1 MRQKFEATAL
11 RFARPVGDSDAD
23 CRIAGR
29 ARFRI
34 IIILNAQADSVST
47 TRIIEPTIGELQF
60 MRTDNKTLVFK
71 LIQRLR
77 LRERLRLADRFS
89 PAEQRNRTGCTPGRT
104 REMARKSSVN

>member
-1 MRQKFEATAL
+1 
-11 RFARPVGDSDAD
+11 
-23 CRIAGR
+23 
-29 ARFRI
+29 
-34 IIILNAQADSVST
+34 
-47 TRIIEPTIGELQF
+47 